1 MFYYLSTLSEFFPQL
16 NLFRYITFRAAAAS
30 VTSFFLCMI
39 LGPIIIAKLK
49 ERKICDDNERDH
61 CDNLSK
67 LHLSKKETPTMGG
80 VFIISSILISV
91 ALWANLTNF
100 YIILTIVTC
109 LWLFVLGLID
119 DTLKL
124 KQSAHRGLNAWTKL
138 SWQVLLGLVIG
149 YFVFAYPN
157 FSTRLDIPFFKNL
170 IFHLGAFYIIFAAI
184 IIAGSSNA
192 VNFTDGLDGLAV
204 GCVLIVAFGLS
215 ILSYISGHMQFAEYL
230 FLPYISGAGE
240 LTVFCAAIF
249 GAGLGFL
256 WFNCYPASIFMG
268 DVGSL
273 PLGGTLGVIAIF
285 IKKEFLLVL
294 LGGVFVWEVL
304 SVILQVGSFKLRGK
318 RIFKCA
324 PFHHH
329 LQLIGWEESKVTIR
343 LWIIAII
350 LALLTLATLKVR

>member
-1 MFYYLSTLSEFFPQL
+1 MFYYLSTLRELFPEFNVL
-16 NLFRYITFRAAAAS
+16 RYITFRSAAAS
-30 VTSFFLCMI
+30 VTAFFLCMI
-39 LGPIIIAKLK
+39 LGPIVIAKLRN
-49 ERKICDDNERDH
+49 RKVCDDVERDH
-61 CDNLSK
+61 CADLSK
-67 LHLSKKETPTMGG
+67 LNCSKKETPTMGG
-80 VFIISSILISV
+80 IFIIGSILISV
-91 ALWANLTNF
+91 LLWADLTNF
-100 YIILTIVTC
+100 YILLTVLTC
-109 LWLFVLGLID
+109 LWLFVLGFID

-124 KQSAHRGLNAWTKL
+124 KQSAHRGLSARTKL
-138 SWQVLLGLVIG
+138 SWQVLLGLVVG
-149 YFVFAYPN
+149 YFIFAHPN

-170 IFHLGAFYIIFAAI
+170 VFYLGAFYVFFAAI
-184 IIAGSSNA
+184 IVAGSSNA
-192 VNFTDGLDGLAV
+192 VNFTDGLDGLAI

-215 ILSYISGHMQFAEYL
+215 ILSYITGHMQFAEYL
-230 FLPYISGAGE
+230 FLPYIPGAGE

-273 PLGGTLGVIAIF
+273 PLGGTLGVVAIF

-304 SVILQVGSFKLRGK
+304 SVILQVGSFKLRRK